1 MGNFNVIIGVG
12 HPSEGDLTEVLA
24 LVDTGATHTML
35 PASLLEQ
42 HRIEILDEQYINY
55 ADGSRGVAGVGQAR
69 IAYRGREWTCPVI
82 FGGEDEYLMGATT
95 LEIFNLMVDPMD
107 MDKELV
113 HKPWRARPF

>member
-12 HPSEGDLTEVLA
+12 HPSGGDLTEVLA

-55 ADGSRGVAGVGQAR
+55 ADGSRSVAGVGQAR

-95 LEIFNLMVDPMD
+95 LENFNLMVDPVE
-107 MDKELV
+107 KELV
-113 HKPWRARPF
+113 HRPWRARPF

>member
-1 MGNFNVIIGVG
+1 MGTFNVLIGVG
-12 HPSEGDLTEVLA
+12 HPSGGDLTEVLA

-82 FGGEDEYLMGATT
+82 FGAEDEYLMGATT

-107 MDKELV
+107 KELV
-113 HKPWRARPF
+113 HKPWRARAF